1 MAVHPTATCQT
12 STFLVATCLTAASSM
27 SISPLTTSSVTTSP
41 MTRYA
46 MPHEVGHEVGY
57 AAASGVFSATWLLLV
72 LPLAGA
78 LILLL
83 GGRRTDRWGHLL
95 GTAAS
100 AASFVV
106 GLVLFFELRG
116 RGAEDRQVAQHL
128 FSWIP
133 VNGFQVDAGLLF
145 DQLSAVFVLLITG
158 VGTLIHVYSIGYMA
172 HDPGRR
178 RFFAYMNL
186 FLASMLL
193 LVLGDNFL
201 VLYAGWELVGLS
213 SFLLIKFW
221 EYKPAAATAANKAF
235 YMNRVGDVGLAL
247 AIMLMFA
254 TVGSTNYDS
263 VLGAAAADIIG
274 YGTLTA
280 IALLLLL
287 GACGKSGQFP
297 LQAWLPDAMEGPTP
311 ISALIHAATMVTA
324 GVYLIARASPIFTET
339 QAARTVVVIIG
350 AVTIIIGCVIGCAYD
365 DIKKVLAYST
375 VSQIGYMFLAVGLGP
390 AGYALGIAHL
400 LAHGFFKA
408 GLFLG
413 SGSVIHA
420 MDDEQ
425 DMRKYGGLWRLMPV
439 TWVTFGLGY
448 LAIIGLPPLSGFF
461 TKDKIIETAFD
472 KGGTSGYLLGL
483 TALLGAGITAFYM
496 TRLFLLTFH
505 GERRWSSSG
514 ERAKHPHE
522 SPTVMTGP
530 MALLAVGS
538 VFAGGLFIVG
548 GTLQDWLAPVLGE
561 SHEEGARTLSPA
573 VVTALT
579 LLVAAGGFAGAYLR
593 YQLRPV
599 EAVARPD
606 SEVGLVT
613 VAARHD
619 LYANTFNEAVFMRP
633 GQYLTRF
640 LVWLDT
646 VGVDGLVRGAAAGIG
661 GLSGRLR
668 RTQTGFVRSY
678 ALSMLGGA
686 VLVVVAALLVRAG

>member
-1 MAVHPTATCQT
+1 
-12 STFLVATCLTAASSM
+12 M
-27 SISPLTTSSVTTSP
+27 SP
-41 MTRYA
+41 
-46 MPHEVGHEVGY
+46 
-57 AAASGVFSATWLLLV
+57 AAASAVHYASASGTFSLTWLLIA

-78 LILLL
+78 AILLL
-83 GGRRTDRWGHLL
+83 GGKRTDKWGHLL
-95 GTAAS
+95 GTLTAV
-100 AASFVV
+100 ASFAV
-106 GLVLFFELRG
+106 GLVLFFTLLG
-116 RGAEDRQVAQHL
+116 RSGDNRAVSEHL
-128 FSWIP
+128 FSWVP
-133 VNGFQVDAGLLF
+133 VNGFQVDVGLLF

-158 VGTLIHVYSIGYMA
+158 VGSLIHIYSIGYMA

-178 RFFAYMNL
+178 KFFAYMNL

-193 LVLGDNFL
+193 LVLGNNFL
-201 VLYAGWELVGLS
+201 ALYAGWELVGLS

-247 AIMLMFA
+247 AIMFLFA
-254 TVGSTNYDS
+254 TLGSTNYDAVFS
-263 VLGAAAADIIG
+263 AAAGHLIS
-274 YGTLTA
+274 YGTITA

-324 GVYLIARASPIFTET
+324 GVYLIARSAPIFNET
-339 QAARTVVVIIG
+339 QAARTVVLIVG
-350 AVTIIIGCVIGCAYD
+350 AITILIGCVIGCAYD

-390 AGYALGIAHL
+390 AGYALGIMHL

-425 DMRKYGGLWRLMPV
+425 DMRKYGGLWKVMPV

-448 LAIIGLPPLSGFF
+448 LAIIGCPPFSGFF

-472 KGGTSGYLLGL
+472 KGGTSGTIYGL
-483 TALLGAGITAFYM
+483 VALLGAGITAFYM
-496 TRLFLLTFH
+496 TRLFLMTFH
-505 GERRWSSSG
+505 GKARWSHEG
-514 ERAKHPHE
+514 EHAKHPHE
-522 SPTVMTGP
+522 SPAVMTGP

-538 VFAGGLFIVG
+538 VFAGGLFVLG
-548 GTLQDWLAPVLGE
+548 SSMQNWLAPVVGE
-561 SHEEGARTLSPA
+561 HGEADHTLSPT
-573 VVTALT
+573 VLT
-579 LLVAAGGFAGAYLR
+579 LLTLVVMLGGVAGAYLR
-593 YQLRPV
+593 YQIRPV
-599 EAVARPD
+599 DAVAKTDAQVSP
-606 SEVGLVT
+606 LT

-619 LYANTFNEAVFMRP
+619 LYANTFNEAAFMIP
-633 GQYLTRF
+633 GNYLVRF
-640 LVWLDT
+640 LVWFDKIVIDGV
-646 VGVDGLVRGAAAGIG
+646 VGGTAAGVG

-668 RTQTGFVRSY
+668 RTQTGYVRTY

-686 VLVVVAALLVRAG
+686 ILVIGALLLVKAG

>member
-1 MAVHPTATCQT
+1 VPAGSAGPAGGVLAAGAEHGGSAVHYAT
-12 STFLVATCLTAASSM
+12 
-27 SISPLTTSSVTTSP
+27 
-41 MTRYA
+41 
-46 MPHEVGHEVGY
+46 
-57 AAASGVFSATWLLLV
+57 ASGVFSLTWLLIA

-78 LILLL
+78 AVLLL

-95 GTAAS
+95 GTATS

-106 GLVLFFELRG
+106 GLVLFFSLLG
-116 RGAEDRQVAQHL
+116 RDGSDRAVSQHL
-128 FSWIP
+128 YSWIP
-133 VNGFQVDAGLLF
+133 VNSFQVDVGLLL
-145 DQLSAVFVLLITG
+145 DQLSVVFVLLITG
-158 VGTLIHVYSIGYMA
+158 VGTLIHIYSIGYMA

-178 RFFAYMNL
+178 RFFAFMNL

-193 LVLGDNFL
+193 LVLGNNFL
-201 VLYAGWELVGLS
+201 VLYGGWELVGLS

-247 AIMLMFA
+247 AIMFMFS
-254 TVGSTNYDS
+254 TLGSTNFDS
-263 VLGAAAADIIG
+263 VFNGVAGGLLG
-274 YGTLTA
+274 YGTVTT

-297 LQAWLPDAMEGPTP
+297 LQSWLPDAMEGPTP

-324 GVYLIARASPIFTET
+324 GVYLIARSSPIFTET

-350 AVTIIIGCVIGCAYD
+350 ATTILIGCVIGCAYD

-390 AGYALGIAHL
+390 AGYALGIMHL

-425 DMRKYGGLWRLMPV
+425 DLRRYGGLWRKLPI

-448 LAIIGLPPLSGFF
+448 LAIIGFPGLSGFF
-461 TKDKIIETAFD
+461 TKDRIIEAAFD
-472 KGGTSGYLLGL
+472 KGGTSGYLLGAI
-483 TALLGAGITAFYM
+483 ALLGAGITAFYM
-496 TRLFLLTFH
+496 TRLFLMTFH
-505 GERRWSSSG
+505 GKPRWSTEG
-514 ERAKHPHE
+514 PDAKHPHE
-522 SPTVMTGP
+522 SPSVMTGP
-530 MALLAVGS
+530 MAVLAVGS
-538 VFAGGLFIVG
+538 VFAGGLFVLG
-548 GTLQDWLAPVLGE
+548 SSMQNWLAPVVGE
-561 SHEEGARTLSPA
+561 HGEASHTFSPL
-573 VVTALT
+573 VLT
-579 LLVAAGGFAGAYLR
+579 LLTVVVSAGGFAGAYLR
-593 YQLRPV
+593 YQIRPV
-599 EAVARPD
+599 EEVARPD
-606 SEVGLVT
+606 AEVGLVT

-619 LYANTFNEAVFMRP
+619 LFANTFNEVAFMTP

-640 LVWLDT
+640 LVWFDN
-646 VGVDGLVRGAAAGIG
+646 VGIDGVVRGGAAAIG

-668 RTQTGFVRSY
+668 RTQTGFVRTY

-686 VLVVVAALLVRAG
+686 VLVVGALLLVRAG

>member
-1 MAVHPTATCQT
+1 MV
-12 STFLVATCLTAASSM
+12 
-27 SISPLTTSSVTTSP
+27 
-41 MTRYA
+41 TRYA
-46 MPHEVGHEVGY
+46 MPHEPHY
-57 AAASGVFSATWLLLV
+57 ASATGIFSVMWLLLV

-78 LILLL
+78 AILLL
-83 GGRRTDRWGHLL
+83 GGRRTNRWGHLL
-95 GTAAS
+95 ATAA
-100 AASFVV
+100 AATSFVV
-106 GLVLFFELRG
+106 ALLLFFALLG
-116 RGAEDRQVAQHL
+116 RSGDDRAVSQHL

-133 VNGFQVDAGLLF
+133 VNSFQVDAGLLF
-145 DQLSAVFVLLITG
+145 DQLSALFVLLITG

-172 HDPGRR
+172 HDPARR
-178 RFFAYMNL
+178 KFFAYMNL

-213 SFLLIKFW
+213 SYLLIKFW
-221 EYKPAAATAANKAF
+221 EDRPAAATAANKAF

-247 AIMLMFA
+247 AVMFMFA
-254 TVGSTNYDS
+254 TVGSTNFDT
-263 VLGAAAADIIG
+263 VFGAAAAGVIG

-324 GVYLIARASPIFTET
+324 GVYLIARANPIFTET

-350 AVTIIIGCVIGCAYD
+350 AGTILIGCVIGCAYD

-390 AGYALGIAHL
+390 AGYALGIMHL

-413 SGSVIHA
+413 AGSVIHA
-420 MDDEQ
+420 MNDEQ
-425 DMRKYGGLWRLMPV
+425 DMRKYGALWRLMPV
-439 TWVTFGLGY
+439 TWATFGICY
-448 LAIIGLPPLSGFF
+448 LAIIGFPPLSGFF
-461 TKDKIIETAFD
+461 TKDKIIEAAFD
-472 KGGTSGYLLGL
+472 KGGTSGYLLGSA
-483 TALLGAGITAFYM
+483 ALLGAGITAFYM
-496 TRLFLLTFH
+496 TRLFLMTFH
-505 GERRWSSSG
+505 GERRWSDKG
-514 ERAKHPHE
+514 PRAVHPHE
-522 SPTVMTGP
+522 SPRVMTGP
-530 MALLAVGS
+530 MIPLAIGAAV
-538 VFAGGLFIVG
+538 AGGLFVLG
-548 GTLQDWLAPVLGE
+548 GSVQNWLAPVVGE
-561 SHEEGARTLSPA
+561 SAEEGVHTMSP
-573 VVTALT
+573 VVLTALT

-599 EAVARPD
+599 EAVAPPD
-606 SEVGLVT
+606 AEVGLVT

-633 GQYLTRF
+633 GQYATRF

-646 VGVDGLVRGAAAGIG
+646 VGVDGAVRGSAAAVG

-686 VLVVVAALLVRAG
+686 VLVVGALYLVKVG